1 MAKCSGDPSGQGKSS
16 TTADSDLTA
25 ASACSGQSHR
35 HRGRVG
41 IGSSPGKEMKRGAP
55 TNAPPAADSVQS
67 KRLETRCANVA
78 EEDRI
83 DSLEDIRYRIGPD
96 CLALR
101 SKRIGAAWQQLRV
114 SAAMAIEWLRVCLRQ
129 GWLGN
134 RGRHQEPANAPP
146 NASTSRPSEPERDAG
161 AVASPAGDHAPAPPH
176 PAGPRRHPPFVTDP
190 HHPTRRQLAR
200 SLGPPPKFDRR
211 RRPRHRP
218 DTPTE
223 ANYPGSTFLGTTLEL
238 ALEHSSWDSSRVA
251 LGAVFPAPGALLVH
265 TATG

>member
-1 MAKCSGDPSGQGKSS
+1 
-16 TTADSDLTA
+16 
-25 ASACSGQSHR
+25 
-35 HRGRVG
+35 
-41 IGSSPGKEMKRGAP
+41 MKRGAP

-134 RGRHQEPANAPP
+134 RGRHQEPRQRTSKRVYQQTLRAREGRWGGGIAGRR
-146 NASTSRPSEPERDAG
+146 SRPG
-161 AVASPAGDHAPAPPH
+161 PAPPGW
-176 PAGPRRHPPFVTDP
+176 AT
-190 HHPTRRQLAR
+190 
-200 SLGPPPKFDRR
+200 
-211 RRPRHRP
+211 
-218 DTPTE
+218 
-223 ANYPGSTFLGTTLEL
+223 
-238 ALEHSSWDSSRVA
+238 
-251 LGAVFPAPGALLVH
+251 APSPLRN
-265 TATG
+265 